1 MPVLRKTLQGTGA
14 PMITK
19 QNRSHSASRTPRARH
34 APGIRPAC
42 EVRETGTQLV
52 PDYAPELF
60 VQPAKIYGWLLSEIG
75 KWAQVRP
82 DMLPRQRV
90 GRVRHL
96 GSRWIPDGQVLSLVG
111 ERGAGR
117 TWLLRHL
124 VHSEPQLSGQATY
137 IDLATRSAFPEP
149 HSFVHFLQGRI
160 LSQRRDGR
168 SVLLLDNVPPQM
180 DNHLRAVE
188 TAILKPH
195 LEESGSLVI
204 MALADP
210 ARVCWLT
217 PALRG
222 GEVGYLAPFSHS
234 QTREQLNR
242 LGKTGAIYS
251 GIRPSQIYRASRGLP
266 LLNYLLATRSCRQ
279 SFELLLDYWLE
290 GMPNDEHGQM
300 RLFLQAICTLEVLE
314 HAKVQAALDLY
325 RLRCPDVGENQA
337 HPAQV
342 RNLVRHGLARSLP
355 QSPGRVALVPS
366 VRRAAAGM
374 LQDYDPELY
383 TALQA
388 MAAG

>member
-1 MPVLRKTLQGTGA
+1 
-14 PMITK
+14 MITK
-19 QNRSHSASRTPRARH
+19 QKRPRSAYRPPRPRH
-34 APGIRPAC
+34 APGTRPTD
-42 EVRETGTQLV
+42 EVQEGGAQIV
-52 PDYAPELF
+52 PDYAPGLF
-60 VQPAKIYGWLLSEIG
+60 VQPAEIYGWLLSEIVE
-75 KWAQVRP
+75 WAQVRP
-82 DMLPRQRV
+82 DALPRQRV

-111 ERGAGR
+111 ERGAGK

-124 VHSEPQLSGQATY
+124 ADGEPQLLGRATY
-137 IDLATRSAFPEP
+137 IDLATRTAFSEP
-149 HSFVHFLQGRI
+149 HSFVRFLEGRI
-160 LSQRRDGR
+160 QGQRREGR
-168 SVLLLDNVPPQM
+168 SILLLDNVPPQM

-195 LEESGSLVI
+195 LEEHGSLVI

-222 GEVGYLAPFSHS
+222 GDVGHLVPFSPS

-242 LGKTGAIYS
+242 LRKIDALRS

-266 LLNYLLATRSCRQ
+266 FLNYLLATHSHRR

-290 GMPNDEHGQM
+290 GMSNDEHGQM
-300 RLFLQAICTLEVLE
+300 RILLQAICTLEVLE

-325 RLRCPDVGENQA
+325 RLRRPGVGEHQA

-355 QSPGRVALVPS
+355 QSPGRVTLVPS